1 LINEIR
7 RFPTDV
13 EVYKEDNDD
22 APGLTHLYC
31 NFIPLKKSVQLDDE
45 IVNTFVYLRN
55 LKELNKLTEQDN
67 FYS

>member
-1 LINEIR
+1 MINEIR

-13 EVYKEDNDD
+13 EVYQEDNGD
-22 APGLTHLYC
+22 APVLTHLYC
-31 NFIPLKKSVQLDDE
+31 NFIPLKKSVQFDDE